1 MSLNVKVSLFGQ
13 QDKDFQWISVGEG
26 SKKLRSFLKDL
37 IDQKSVKFI
46 QDGCVV
52 IINNELITG
61 NRILLEGDEIKIF
74 PMLHGG

>member
-1 MSLNVKVSLFGQ
+1 MSLKVKLFFFGQ
-13 QDKDFQWISVGEG
+13 KDKDFQWISVGEG

-37 IDQKSVKFI
+37 TDQKSVKFI

-52 IINNELITG
+52 VINDELITAD
-61 NRILLEGDEIKIF
+61 RVLQEGDEIKIF